1 MPRFNKP
8 ISTKIQQIPKILQNL
23 EINLANMKIS
33 ATKHQKK
40 PNKFDSQKKSPN
52 PDFAHK
58 KHEKRKTQTK
68 ILLTKTRK
76 EPSNQ
81 VLQFP
86 QSHKTSHP

>member
-1 MPRFNKP
+1 
-8 ISTKIQQIPKILQNL
+8 
-23 EINLANMKIS
+23 MKIS

-81 VLQFP
+81 VLQLP